1 MKYATLLAVALALQA
16 AMGSVQAAAGA
27 ERIVAA
33 REALRTGNRSQL
45 DALPARDELGAR
57 RQRVGSR
64 LGPAPLIV
72 GETLRPC

>member
-45 DALPARDELGAR
+45 DALVAEVVGHAESLRKAAR
-57 RQRVGSR
+57 RSGRTR
-64 LGPAPLIV
+64 A
-72 GETLRPC
+72 TRP